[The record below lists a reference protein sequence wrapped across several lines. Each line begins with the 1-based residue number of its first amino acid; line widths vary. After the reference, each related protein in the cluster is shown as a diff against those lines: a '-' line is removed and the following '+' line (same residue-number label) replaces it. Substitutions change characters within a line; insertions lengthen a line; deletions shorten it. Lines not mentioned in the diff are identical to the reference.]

1 MELDDIKNSWNQP
14 GEQTG
19 ADKIA
24 EMIGKRSQGPI
35 AKMKRNLRF
44 ELLTVL
50 LGFGL
55 VSAYYFI
62 EFESRYSIISW
73 VYAFLIVLFCYYF
86 SKKNK
91 LLNEMQCSSCR
102 VKSNLELQLKMLEKY
117 VRFYLISGTAAIPL
131 LIIFLGIVLYYKKSD
146 LIGKTI
152 FFPSAAHS
160 VWKFLLAWV
169 ILLSLTTIIMW
180 LANRSYVNSLYG
192 RHIKRLKQLL
202 AQIDE

>member
-102 VKSNLELQLKMLEKY
+102 VKSNLELQ
-117 VRFYLISGTAAIPL
+117 
-131 LIIFLGIVLYYKKSD
+131 
-146 LIGKTI
+146 
-152 FFPSAAHS
+152 
-160 VWKFLLAWV
+160 
-169 ILLSLTTIIMW
+169 
-180 LANRSYVNSLYG
+180 
-192 RHIKRLKQLL
+192 
-202 AQIDE
+202 